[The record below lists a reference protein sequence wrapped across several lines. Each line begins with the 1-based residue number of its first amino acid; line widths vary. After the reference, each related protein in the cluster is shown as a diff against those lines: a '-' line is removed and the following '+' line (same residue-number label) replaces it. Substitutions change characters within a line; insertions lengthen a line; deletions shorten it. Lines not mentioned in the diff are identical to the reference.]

1 MKNVRDFKIDEWMRL
16 YGVGNRYALEGSYAQ
31 ALSINN
37 LKSLSTDPALE
48 VFDHNLELSYGPFEG
63 SHRLRERIAALH
75 STNEDKID
83 PSNVIITPGSIMAN
97 YLILDTI
104 CGPGDHVICQ
114 YPTYGQLYL
123 VPEFGSVD
131 VSLWKMDQSNNW
143 LPNTKE
149 LAGLI
154 RPNTKAIILN
164 SPNNP
169 TVTVLEESFLREV
182 VRIAC
187 ENSIVV
193 FSDEV
198 FNPLVFTSPKPP
210 SIVNLGYTN
219 TIASGSLSKAFSIPG
234 IRLGW
239 IVTRSPELTKEI
251 TTKRDFTTITVSRL
265 DDSVASFALDP
276 AVMPNM
282 MKRNISLCQESVG
295 LLDNFIAESGGRV
308 RWVKPQG
315 SGMAFIQILDQAR
328 APVDDGE
335 FCKRLQVE
343 ESICL
348 VPGGLCFSEGSNEDF
363 KGYFRVGLGNP
374 DVLRQ
379 ALPLLHAFIQKW

>member
-1 MKNVRDFKIDEWMRL
+1 MDE
-16 YGVGNRYALEGSYAQ
+16 
-31 ALSINN
+31 
-37 LKSLSTDPALE
+37 
-48 VFDHNLELSYGPFEG
+48 
-63 SHRLRERIAALH
+63 
-75 STNEDKID
+75 
-83 PSNVIITPGSIMAN
+83 
-97 YLILDTI
+97 
-104 CGPGDHVICQ
+104 
-114 YPTYGQLYL
+114 
-123 VPEFGSVD
+123 
-131 VSLWKMDQSNNW
+131 SNNW
-143 LPNTKE
+143 LPDTKE
-149 LAGLI
+149 LAALI
-154 RPNTKAIILN
+154 RPNTKAIILQ
-164 SPNNP
+164 SFSRI
-169 TVTVLEESFLREV
+169 VLEESFLRDV

-198 FNPLVFTSPKPP
+198 FNPPVFTSPKPP

-276 AVMPNM
+276 TVMPNM

-295 LLDNFIAESGGRV
+295 LLDKFIAESGGRV

-328 APVDDGE
+328 VPVDDGE

-348 VPGGLCFSEGSNEDF
+348 VPGGVCFSEGSNEDF